1 LKPLREREQSGR
13 LGIRLAS
20 IARILHFPR
29 QARQCIHDCE
39 DRKRAVLASDFEC
52 VLGELPRD
60 AAFGQGFRDFV
71 GAIAEPR
78 LHRFH
83 NRLGEAVAPLIAF
96 RDQSFDHVADVR
108 QALMHVGRV
117 LARVVHNLDGVPDD
131 VILADSLE
139 PECLHAHRAAADLR
153 IPQKEPRRKRFAADL
168 RPAER
173 IDQET
178 EHVLFPAVQPGSTL
192 FVGAAGLLRW
202 LKIRRELANHR
213 QQIDVVQPSVT
224 CAVDRSYE
232 RIRGVELQRLRA
244 RCQCLVEDAGRRVGR
259 QAVPRVQFKR
269 SQHSQYFPLGSVE
282 RYCGAPGGTGH
293 QVHDPAS
300 TFQPFTPWPD
310 SEDVVVRYVPP
321 AAVMSIEWLA
331 VITSHD
337 LYPMTEVEPGVW
349 EATTPARTQGE
360 HGWWFLLGN
369 FNGQPQLRHD
379 PFIGVDAQGD
389 ELEPVRRGA
398 ISDPEHI
405 GTSIEQRHADDA
417 YYFVFYSHY
426 NPYASGLPELLD
438 ENAPG
443 TPGSW
448 LRRGTDSYEFDSS
461 ENIQPGLI
469 NLARFVLDHIG
480 ARVQHHPSG
489 RGDPELCCQSMPI
502 VWRWSGANTPD
513 LYRGG
518 GKGGTAGSS
527 PLHNHPAHGDAGS
540 SDARK
545 SWRGIEMA
553 WQNAGDVPGFFPDNW
568 YYGDNESWLT
578 WEDRLTLDPDPLN
591 PPFEAIIRDY
601 GGRGLRAGD
610 AIDPVFLLEIID
622 AVDYLI
628 SNGLVVQVPIHTAPR
643 TPLSSEVW
651 NTPCGERHEW
661 GWYHNYIDSNFD
673 EQWDYTE
680 VDPEGLC
687 CQSVGP
693 APDYDCDPY
702 ERPSWAECTGSGK
715 CHLGRQR
722 WKSCTDDQ
730 TPDPVS
736 ANENNRE
743 IVSCNVL
750 NQAGVW
756 ELYEI
761 YNGHTLGGWIRN
773 AWSPTA
779 RSCRRCVT
787 ARLRA
792 PSPHSTDCRIGCVVP
807 TRRGTGPKAMLSTAM
822 VTPSR
827 GRTWRAT
834 SHPPGRRW
842 AIASPAVRCT
852 PAPRPASMT
861 MSKIIGIDL
870 GTTNSVVAVMEGD
883 TPKVLTNAQ
892 GAAPRRRSSRSPRRA
907 SGWWASPPAIS
918 R

>member
-1 LKPLREREQSGR
+1 
-13 LGIRLAS
+13 
-20 IARILHFPR
+20 
-29 QARQCIHDCE
+29 
-39 DRKRAVLASDFEC
+39 
-52 VLGELPRD
+52 
-60 AAFGQGFRDFV
+60 
-71 GAIAEPR
+71 
-78 LHRFH
+78 
-83 NRLGEAVAPLIAF
+83 
-96 RDQSFDHVADVR
+96 
-108 QALMHVGRV
+108 
-117 LARVVHNLDGVPDD
+117 
-131 VILADSLE
+131 
-139 PECLHAHRAAADLR
+139 
-153 IPQKEPRRKRFAADL
+153 
-168 RPAER
+168 
-173 IDQET
+173 
-178 EHVLFPAVQPGSTL
+178 
-192 FVGAAGLLRW
+192 
-202 LKIRRELANHR
+202 
-213 QQIDVVQPSVT
+213 
-224 CAVDRSYE
+224 
-232 RIRGVELQRLRA
+232 
-244 RCQCLVEDAGRRVGR
+244 
-259 QAVPRVQFKR
+259 
-269 SQHSQYFPLGSVE
+269 
-282 RYCGAPGGTGH
+282 
-293 QVHDPAS
+293 VHDPAS

-693 APDYDCDPY
+693 ARITTATLTSGRVGRSAPAAASAISAGSAGSRAPTI
-702 ERPSWAECTGSGK
+702 RLQTRSAPTKTTG
-715 CHLGRQR
+715 
-722 WKSCTDDQ
+722 KSCPAMFLTR
-730 TPDPVS
+730 PVS
-736 ANENNRE
+736 G
-743 IVSCNVL
+743 SCTRSTTGTRWA
-750 NQAGVW
+750 AGFAMR
-756 ELYEI
+756 
-761 YNGHTLGGWIRN
+761 GHRL
-773 AWSPTA
+773 A

-792 PSPHSTDCRIGCVVP
+792 PSPHSTD
-807 TRRGTGPKAMLSTAM
+807 
-822 VTPSR
+822 
-827 GRTWRAT
+827 
-834 SHPPGRRW
+834 
-842 AIASPAVRCT
+842 
-852 PAPRPASMT
+852 
-861 MSKIIGIDL
+861 
-870 GTTNSVVAVMEGD
+870 
-883 TPKVLTNAQ
+883 
-892 GAAPRRRSSRSPRRA
+892 
-907 SGWWASPPAIS
+907 
-918 R
+918 

>member
-1 LKPLREREQSGR
+1 MSEYP
-13 LGIRLAS
+13 ITP
-20 IARILHFPR
+20 IAITRYDTVSQHSELVDGPAAAPYRFNW
-29 QARQCIHDCE
+29 
-39 DRKRAVLASDFEC
+39 RAVHGAQLAQDFKLALTKLEGLMY
-52 VLGELPRD
+52 VLWGGQPDYAGQQQWYTREHPRCRWGAEQWWQQPTD
-60 AAFGQGFRDFV
+60 VPPPDYFWNYLETAA
-71 GAIAEPR
+71 
-78 LHRFH
+78 
-83 NRLGEAVAPLIAF
+83 LGGL
-96 RDQSFDHVADVR
+96 R
-108 QALMHVGRV
+108 
-117 LARVVHNLDGVPDD
+117 DGV
-131 VILADSLE
+131 L
-139 PECLHAHRAAADLR
+139 
-153 IPQKEPRRKRFAADL
+153 
-168 RPAER
+168 
-173 IDQET
+173 
-178 EHVLFPAVQPGSTL
+178 
-192 FVGAAGLLRW
+192 
-202 LKIRRELANHR
+202 
-213 QQIDVVQPSVT
+213 PSVP
-224 CAVDRSYE
+224 VRS
-232 RIRGVELQRLRA
+232 RSG
-244 RCQCLVEDAGRRVGR
+244 D
-259 QAVPRVQFKR
+259 PRVQFKR
-269 SQHSQYFPLGSVE
+269 SQHSAYFPLGSVE

-300 TFQPFTPWPD
+300 TFKPFTPWPD
-310 SEDVVVRYVPP
+310 SEDVVIRYVPP
-321 AAVMSIEWLA
+321 GAVTSIEWLA

-337 LYPMTEVEPGVW
+337 LYPMSEVEPGVW
-349 EATTPARTQGE
+349 EATIPARTQAE
-360 HGWWFLLGN
+360 HVWWFLLGN
-369 FNGQPQLRHD
+369 FNGQPQLRYD

-405 GTSIEQRHADDA
+405 GSSVEQRHVDDA

-443 TPGSW
+443 TPGNW
-448 LRRGTDSYEFDSS
+448 LRRGSDSYEFGSS

-489 RGDPELCCQSMPI
+489 RGDPELCCRSLPI

-527 PLHNHPAHGDAGS
+527 PLHNHPAHADAGR

-553 WQNAGDVPGFFPDNW
+553 WQNAADVPGFFPDNW
-568 YYGDNESWLT
+568 YYGDTESWLS

-601 GGRGLRAGD
+601 GDRGLRAGD

-643 TPLSSEVW
+643 TPSSSEVW

-743 IVSCNVL
+743 LVSCNVL

-761 YNGHTLGGWIRN
+761 YNGHMLGGWIRN
-773 AWSPTA
+773 VWSPT
-779 RSCRRCVT
+779 CPLV
-787 ARLRA
+787 
-792 PSPHSTDCRIGCVVP
+792 SPLCYCPAEGTVSAQYGLSYWLCGPDQAWNGPEGDAFHGNGYTKPRQDLEGNFSS
-807 TRRGTGPKAMLSTAM
+807 TGPSMGNRFASGSVYACATPGINEPTPDFYTVTGVVDHGNAAAWYSHNLCSAGRFPDYDPPPNIPGLGLWNYDGSSPLYTLTK
-822 VTPSR
+822 TPS
-827 GRTWRAT
+827 G
-834 SHPPGRRW
+834 PC
-842 AIASPAVRCT
+842 PAKDNQELNADVGVQDFGGCDPDQVYVR
-852 PAPRPASMT
+852 
-861 MSKIIGIDL
+861 IDL
-870 GTTNSVVAVMEGD
+870 N
-883 TPKVLTNAQ
+883 LQ
-892 GAAPRRRSSRSPRRA
+892 GGIPTLYDYNLNIADPFDDCPCKTWT
-907 SGWWASPPAIS
+907 GPDVCL
-918 R
+918 

>member
-1 LKPLREREQSGR
+1 LR
-13 LGIRLAS
+13 
-20 IARILHFPR
+20 
-29 QARQCIHDCE
+29 
-39 DRKRAVLASDFEC
+39 
-52 VLGELPRD
+52 
-60 AAFGQGFRDFV
+60 
-71 GAIAEPR
+71 
-78 LHRFH
+78 
-83 NRLGEAVAPLIAF
+83 
-96 RDQSFDHVADVR
+96 
-108 QALMHVGRV
+108 
-117 LARVVHNLDGVPDD
+117 
-131 VILADSLE
+131 
-139 PECLHAHRAAADLR
+139 
-153 IPQKEPRRKRFAADL
+153 
-168 RPAER
+168 
-173 IDQET
+173 
-178 EHVLFPAVQPGSTL
+178 
-192 FVGAAGLLRW
+192 
-202 LKIRRELANHR
+202 
-213 QQIDVVQPSVT
+213 
-224 CAVDRSYE
+224 Y
-232 RIRGVELQRLRA
+232 
-244 RCQCLVEDAGRRVGR
+244 
-259 QAVPRVQFKR
+259 
-269 SQHSQYFPLGSVE
+269 
-282 RYCGAPGGTGH
+282 
-293 QVHDPAS
+293 
-300 TFQPFTPWPD
+300 
-310 SEDVVVRYVPP
+310 
-321 AAVMSIEWLA
+321 
-331 VITSHD
+331 
-337 LYPMTEVEPGVW
+337 
-349 EATTPARTQGE
+349 
-360 HGWWFLLGN
+360 
-369 FNGQPQLRHD
+369 D

-405 GTSIEQRHADDA
+405 GSSVEQRHVDDA

-443 TPGSW
+443 TPGNW
-448 LRRGTDSYEFDSS
+448 LRRGSDSYEFGSS

-489 RGDPELCCQSMPI
+489 RGDPELCCQSLPI

-553 WQNAGDVPGFFPDNW
+553 WQNAADVPGFFPDNW
-568 YYGDNESWLT
+568 YYGDTESWLT

-643 TPLSSEVW
+643 TPSSSEVW

-661 GWYHNYIDSNFD
+661 GWYHNYIDPNFD

-680 VDPEGLC
+680 LDPEGLC

-743 IVSCNVL
+743 LVSCNVL

-761 YNGHTLGGWIRN
+761 YNGHMLGGWIRN
-773 AWSPTA
+773 VWSPTCPLVSPLCYCPA
-779 RSCRRCVT
+779 EGTVSAQYGLSYWLCGPDQAWNGPEGDAFHGNGYTKPRQDLEGNFSSTGPSMGNRFASGSVYACATPGINEPTPDFYTVTGVVDHGNASAWYSHNLCSAGRFPDYDPPPNIPGLGLWNYDGIVAALHVDENAQRPVSREGQPGTQRRRRC
-787 ARLRA
+787 AGLRRL
-792 PSPHSTDCRIGCVVP
+792 
-807 TRRGTGPKAMLSTAM
+807 
-822 VTPSR
+822 
-827 GRTWRAT
+827 
-834 SHPPGRRW
+834 
-842 AIASPAVRCT
+842 
-852 PAPRPASMT
+852 
-861 MSKIIGIDL
+861 
-870 GTTNSVVAVMEGD
+870 
-883 TPKVLTNAQ
+883 
-892 GAAPRRRSSRSPRRA
+892 
-907 SGWWASPPAIS
+907 
-918 R
+918 

>member
-1 LKPLREREQSGR
+1 MGGLR
-13 LGIRLAS
+13 
-20 IARILHFPR
+20 
-29 QARQCIHDCE
+29 
-39 DRKRAVLASDFEC
+39 
-52 VLGELPRD
+52 
-60 AAFGQGFRDFV
+60 
-71 GAIAEPR
+71 
-78 LHRFH
+78 
-83 NRLGEAVAPLIAF
+83 
-96 RDQSFDHVADVR
+96 
-108 QALMHVGRV
+108 
-117 LARVVHNLDGVPDD
+117 DGV
-131 VILADSLE
+131 L
-139 PECLHAHRAAADLR
+139 
-153 IPQKEPRRKRFAADL
+153 
-168 RPAER
+168 
-173 IDQET
+173 
-178 EHVLFPAVQPGSTL
+178 
-192 FVGAAGLLRW
+192 
-202 LKIRRELANHR
+202 
-213 QQIDVVQPSVT
+213 PSVP
-224 CAVDRSYE
+224 VRS
-232 RIRGVELQRLRA
+232 RSG
-244 RCQCLVEDAGRRVGR
+244 D
-259 QAVPRVQFKR
+259 PRVQFKR
-269 SQHSQYFPLGSVE
+269 SQHSAYFPLGSVE

-300 TFQPFTPWPD
+300 TFKPFTPWPD
-310 SEDVVVRYVPP
+310 SEDVVIRYVPP
-321 AAVMSIEWLA
+321 GAVTSIEWLA

-337 LYPMTEVEPGVW
+337 LYPMSEVEPGVW
-349 EATTPARTQGE
+349 EATIPARTQAE
-360 HGWWFLLGN
+360 HVWWFLLGN
-369 FNGQPQLRHD
+369 FNGQPQLRYD

-405 GTSIEQRHADDA
+405 GSSVEQRHVDDA

-443 TPGSW
+443 TPGNW
-448 LRRGTDSYEFDSS
+448 LRRGSDSYEFGSS

-489 RGDPELCCQSMPI
+489 RGDPELCCQSLPI

-553 WQNAGDVPGFFPDNW
+553 WQNAADVPGFFPDNW
-568 YYGDNESWLT
+568 YYGDTESWLT

-643 TPLSSEVW
+643 TPSSSEVW

-661 GWYHNYIDSNFD
+661 GWYHNYIDPNFD

-680 VDPEGLC
+680 LDPEGLC

-702 ERPSWAECTGSGK
+702 ERPNWAECTGSGK

-736 ANENNRE
+736 ANENNRNWCPAMFLTRLASG
-743 IVSCNVL
+743 SCTRSTTGTCWA
-750 NQAGVW
+750 AGFAMC
-756 ELYEI
+756 
-761 YNGHTLGGWIRN
+761 GHR
-773 AWSPTA
+773 PA
-779 RSCRRCVT
+779 RWCRRCAI

-792 PSPHSTDCRIGCVVP
+792 PCPRSTDCRTGCAGP
-807 TRRGTGPKAMLSTAM
+807 TRRGTGPKATLSTAT
-822 VTPSR
+822 VTRSR
-827 GRTWRAT
+827 DRTWRAT
-834 SHPPGRRW
+834 SPPPGRRW
-842 AIASPAVRCT
+842 AIASRAVRCM
-852 PAPRPASMT
+852 PAPPRVSTNRRPTS
-861 MSKIIGIDL
+861 
-870 GTTNSVVAVMEGD
+870 
-883 TPKVLTNAQ
+883 TP
-892 GAAPRRRSSRSPRRA
+892 
-907 SGWWASPPAIS
+907 
-918 R
+918 